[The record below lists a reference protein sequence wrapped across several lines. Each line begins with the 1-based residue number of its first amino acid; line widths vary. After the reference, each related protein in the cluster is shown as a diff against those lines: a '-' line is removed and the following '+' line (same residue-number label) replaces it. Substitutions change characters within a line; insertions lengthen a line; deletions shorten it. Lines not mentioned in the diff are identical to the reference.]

1 MGDRQM
7 KKSVYK
13 RGMAFLLS
21 CVLAFGTCL
30 SILEPTFSLRTF
42 AYAEKQGSVIASS
55 LNVRS
60 GAGTGYRTVARLS
73 NGSSVTVIGEET
85 ASDGVLWYKIRFT
98 GSQGA
103 QTTGYVSS
111 QYIKL
116 ASQNVPV
123 DSNFESYM
131 TQQGF
136 PESYKQGLREL
147 HAKYPNWRFTAFQTG
162 LDWNTA
168 VDEES
173 KITRNL
179 VARSSISSWKSTE
192 TGAYDWSTGTWPG
205 FDGSSWVAASRD
217 IISYYMDPR
226 NFLNETYIYQFMD
239 QAYDSSIHSKEGL
252 ADMVAGTFLEGT
264 AAPGGASGSRGS
276 DQSGS
281 GSGGSSGGP
290 GGDSQ
295 SSSSG
300 PGSGGSPDG
309 GGDCS
314 RTDRRPRS
322 GG

>member
-60 GAGTGYRTVARLS
+60 GAGTGYRTVASLS

-123 DSNFESYM
+123 DSNFESHD
-131 TQQGF
+131 TAGI
-136 PESYKQGLREL
+136 SGEL
-147 HAKYPNWRFTAFQTG
+147 
-162 LDWNTA
+162 
-168 VDEES
+168 
-173 KITRNL
+173 
-179 VARSSISSWKSTE
+179 
-192 TGAYDWSTGTWPG
+192 
-205 FDGSSWVAASRD
+205 
-217 IISYYMDPR
+217 
-226 NFLNETYIYQFMD
+226 
-239 QAYDSSIHSKEGL
+239 
-252 ADMVAGTFLEGT
+252 
-264 AAPGGASGSRGS
+264 
-276 DQSGS
+276 
-281 GSGGSSGGP
+281 
-290 GGDSQ
+290 
-295 SSSSG
+295 
-300 PGSGGSPDG
+300 
-309 GGDCS
+309 
-314 RTDRRPRS
+314 
-322 GG
+322 